1 AVRADRTITAGTGL
15 SGGGDLT
22 ANRTI
27 SLNTT
32 YTDGLYVLKAGDTMT
47 GNLVISRADAEEATI
62 SLYGASQGTGRV
74 FVGQSTTYGGG
85 IIYNG
90 DGTPASSTTTDAISI
105 YRRTAGVD
113 TEVLHWMHNSDVAYF
128 HGSLNMGGFR
138 VENIGAPNSTD
149 DAVHAGRSI
158 TLATSNGILVNSTT
172 SQTQDLTANRT
183 YNLSLDKSHTNCA
196 FSATTTTLSGTAQDT
211 TCAAGFCAIAAVN
224 GSTNETEAA
233 ARHDNASLYFGS
245 GVPQFATLKVLC
257 CPCQ

>member
-1 AVRADRTITAGTGL
+1 
-15 SGGGDLT
+15 
-22 ANRTI
+22 RTI

-47 GNLVISRADAEEATI
+47 GTLNTRDLTPTATTTYNLGTSALRYNYGYMRYLNASGASTISGLLTLGAQATGTGHAVRAD
-62 SLYGASQGTGRV
+62 
-74 FVGQSTTYGGG
+74 
-85 IIYNG
+85 
-90 DGTPASSTTTDAISI
+90 
-105 YRRTAGVD
+105 
-113 TEVLHWMHNSDVAYF
+113 
-128 HGSLNMGGFR
+128 
-138 VENIGAPNSTD
+138 
-149 DAVHAGRSI
+149 RSI
-158 TLATSNGILVNSTT
+158 TLATSNGILVNGAT

-224 GSTNETEAA
+224 GSTNETEAS